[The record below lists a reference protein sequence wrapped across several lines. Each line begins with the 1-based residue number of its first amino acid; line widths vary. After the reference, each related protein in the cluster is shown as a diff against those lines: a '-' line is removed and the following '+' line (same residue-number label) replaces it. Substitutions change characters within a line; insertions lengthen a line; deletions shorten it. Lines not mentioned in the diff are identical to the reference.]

1 MIGLVC
7 RKLAQD
13 DEYAL
18 FSVTLFRRVKDEFA
32 QKAREKKCVQLRLVM
47 PWFPAS
53 DSQGRADR
61 SLPVLQIHRAR
72 LYLR

>member
-1 MIGLVC
+1 VSHLTIIGPDC

-32 QKAREKKCVQLRLVM
+32 QKAREKKCVV
-47 PWFPAS
+47 AS
-53 DSQGRADR
+53 
-61 SLPVLQIHRAR
+61 SLWPLPPCGLLAESS
-72 LYLR
+72 